1 LLSASAPQEI
11 PPAVIQVEDV
21 HCGYPGR
28 DVLKGVSF
36 TVRRGEF
43 VGVLGPN
50 GAGKTTLVLALSG
63 VVPARKGSIEIL
75 GTPVDRLKHK
85 DRARRMAVV
94 AQDGELRFP
103 FSCMDIVR
111 MGRYPHQG
119 RWQLDTLRDE
129 EAVERAMDIT
139 DTVMFAQRLITAL
152 SGGERQRVIM
162 AKALAQETPVLL
174 LDEATSAMDIHRKLQ
189 VFRVLDR
196 MNRHEG
202 ITVIAVMHDV
212 NLAALFCRRMLF
224 LKEGWL
230 AADGPVDSVL
240 TSELLEKIYE
250 TPVMVQAISGTNK
263 KQVVFLP

>member
-1 LLSASAPQEI
+1 MHLPVEGQLDSLAAHAVDLVSRDELRHKLEAARAAGRQLRVKYGADPSAP
-11 PPAVIQVEDV
+11 
-21 HCGYPGR
+21 
-28 DVLKGVSF
+28 
-36 TVRRGEF
+36 
-43 VGVLGPN
+43 
-50 GAGKTTLVLALSG
+50 
-63 VVPARKGSIEIL
+63 
-75 GTPVDRLKHK
+75 
-85 DRARRMAVV
+85 
-94 AQDGELRFP
+94 
-103 FSCMDIVR
+103 
-111 MGRYPHQG
+111 
-119 RWQLDTLRDE
+119 
-129 EAVERAMDIT
+129 
-139 DTVMFAQRLITAL
+139 
-152 SGGERQRVIM
+152 
-162 AKALAQETPVLL
+162 
-174 LDEATSAMDIHRKLQ
+174 DIHLGHVVGLNRLRAFQDLGHTVVFIIGDFTGRIGDPSGRSETRKPMAPEQVAANARTYQEQ